1 MDYFALIVPAIFIL
15 VLGRFLHGRIKH
27 GSWTGSFLGGRIEKT
42 LGEVPLTKVFGTSQ
56 KIKVHA
62 MRPADHGEAF
72 VALVV
77 TAKAPMS
84 ASMVPYKLTRA
95 QALELA
101 DYLRRAT
108 QDGVA

>member
-1 MDYFALIVPAIFIL
+1 MDYFALVIPAIFLL
-15 VLGRFLHGRIKH
+15 VLGRFLYGRIKH
-27 GSWTGSFLGGRIEKT
+27 GSWTGSFLGGRIERT
-42 LGEVPLTKVFGTSQ
+42 IGEVPLTKVFGTSQ
-56 KIKVHA
+56 KMKVHA
-62 MRPADHGEAF
+62 MRPTDRGEPF

-84 ASMVPYKLTRA
+84 ASMVPYKLTRS

-101 DYLRRAT
+101 DCLKRAS